1 MMAPMTY
8 YSDDDRMENWLL
20 RVIRDD
26 DAFAYWLEVWRFL
39 HYGFEVLA
47 RGEEP

>member
-1 MMAPMTY
+1 MSY
-8 YSDDDRMENWLL
+8 YSDDDDMQTWLSL
-20 RVIRDD
+20 
-26 DAFAYWLEVWRFL
+26 ALLTPAQTEEFFFWLDVYRLL